1 MIEKKIK
8 PELKHSK
15 LIKIMTKIVA
25 RVKALILVAGQYKER
40 CEFPK
45 QDHLS
50 FFSIILINTAFIIM
64 ILN

>member
-1 MIEKKIK
+1 
-8 PELKHSK
+8 
-15 LIKIMTKIVA
+15 MTKIVA

-50 FFSIILINTAFIIM
+50 FFVILINTAFIIM